1 MLGDGE
7 GPPPF
12 PPDWSL
18 ATARNWGSATAELG
32 LGDGEGLVHADGE
45 ELGLGGGEGLGD

>member
-18 ATARNWGSATAELG
+18 ATERNWGSATEELG

-45 ELGLGGGEGLGD
+45 ELGLAMGTD